1 MAHSFPVGQSASI
14 FLTNDLVSINKQA
27 QRASELC
34 SFYSYK
40 IMLTCPFYIP
50 ATYITHPYKVMEV
63 LKTSDPPPFYSG
75 HLLQLLCKAW
85 LFKG

>member
-1 MAHSFPVGQSASI
+1 MRLSTKLEPNGPFLSSGSASI

-27 QRASELC
+27 QRASEFNVHFIPRNNFNM
-34 SFYSYK
+34 S
-40 IMLTCPFYIP
+40 FYIP

-75 HLLQLLCKAW
+75 HLLQ
-85 LFKG
+85 